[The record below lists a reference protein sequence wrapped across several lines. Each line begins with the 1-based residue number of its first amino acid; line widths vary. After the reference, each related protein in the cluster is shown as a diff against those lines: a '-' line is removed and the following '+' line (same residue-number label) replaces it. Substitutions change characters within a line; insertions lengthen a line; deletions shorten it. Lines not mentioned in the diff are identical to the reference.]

1 MTGFSRTKGGYS
13 LCQVKYGWKRRL
25 IMGKRANLKTWLVI
39 SALFV
44 MMCTPAI
51 AVGATI
57 YVDATRNGDGSSW
70 ANAYKYLQDA
80 LAAAASGNEI
90 WVAEGI
96 YIPDRSLA
104 NPDGSGDRAATFQLK
119 TGVGIYGGF
128 PVGGGS
134 WDDRDPEAY
143 RAILSGDLNGD
154 DIGFTNNADNSYH
167 VARALGTDSTAVLDG
182 FTITAGNADGGG
194 MDGDGGGMSNY
205 QSNSSLVNCTFTGN
219 FTQKRGGAMANKQ
232 CDLTVANCIFYG
244 NLADNAGG
252 AIFNQN
258 SEPTFVNCIFID
270 NSAGIF
276 GGGIHNCSASNETL
290 FNCTFTGNSAG
301 DYGGGISND
310 LSDSTIG
317 NCILWDNT
325 APNGSQLSLQSGS
338 SLSVSYCCL
347 QGSLPGI
354 YKDVSSSIAWGLG
367 NIADD
372 PLFQSDNYHIQGGS
386 PCIDAGDPGLDYT
399 GQTDIDGE
407 ARVMGQCVDIG
418 SDEVFILVYYV
429 DDDAPGDPG
438 PEDPDISD
446 PLENGSQQHPFDSIQ
461 EAIDASLGH
470 ATINVLDG
478 TYTGPG
484 NRNID
489 FYGKAI
495 TLRSMNGPSNCVI
508 DCEGSGRGFDFH
520 SGETQQTIVAGFTI
534 TNGQADSGGAV
545 RCMNSSPQI
554 SNCVISDNQPDGI
567 WTEGDGAWIVGN
579 TQITSNNL
587 TGDGTLQL
595 EPNTVINMHGSN
607 IFCNVSGP
615 GIIKVNIHTEL
626 TIGGEVVIDL
636 YNPDDPNANGGIE
649 CEGPLQVTDNVQI
662 RNANINV
669 IVASIEDNSDISYC
683 RVSVNS
689 TAPYGQFF
697 IGPVVDVTY
706 CVFQGDGDRHVNMD
720 PSTYAGIF
728 ENNKTYITVN
738 EGKGQTWGGLFEARG
753 LDNLVPHSCEPNEF
767 LCQVA
772 PGTIPPCSV
781 IAWPVEQFVV
791 DANAKVNISN
801 RTNFQPP
808 YDFVGDDEVL
818 YVKKLI
824 LRENSVFNTGF
835 NRIYYETLIVEPNA
849 VIRDEPLLGFS
860 LTTIAFDDLT
870 EFIIRVK
877 DNNYEDPEDPCN
889 NRIHIERIVG
899 EAPDPNG
906 MMRMSNL
913 LDESTGQVVNARAK
927 GMFAKANE
935 DEILVQFEYLFGTS
949 NPSLGMAEL
958 VVYLSNVPEPL
969 EHSDPNR
976 INHYIE
982 VARLYLPP
990 AGQYGAVD
998 SNCFGVFEEIVSTS
1012 DLDFIRGVR
1021 MELELVG
1028 PEGTWILI
1036 NDWDP
1041 FVSCLYCGDLNYDFG
1056 VSARDYLTVLTEIGE
1071 LSSAISESGYPLYC
1085 LDFRFSEDGFL
1096 DTTDLMGWD
1105 WEEWLVSESTI
1116 GNLCFELCLTSSC
1129 GGGEGSA
1136 SAPFMFET
1144 TSVLAPLA
1152 DESAGFTGSLVIAGK
1167 RFDSANRDFL
1177 SDRLYEFDESY
1188 NLVGEPTA
1196 MSNDRMNGKLVRDP
1210 DGQLYQINLEEG
1222 LVGLSDRSSVIPRGQ
1237 GYSISSEPRYGLPAT
1252 VYVGFQDQG
1261 ENTWGRPVLDAAFD
1275 SQGDVYVTPVVVAPT
1290 GGDPYLAA
1298 AKLTLAPTETPP
1310 YNVVKIYDD
1319 LPLPTDNQDRDNL
1332 CEIEVDDSGN
1342 VYVINNGYINGSDI
1356 LWVYNSEGDVNECE
1370 LQNLGIYA
1378 PVGLCCSSYDNSRL
1392 YVASSKSEP
1401 DNTSAPLY
1409 VLSAADLTLVQS
1421 VDINEI
1427 GHVTDITEDPLT
1439 GTLWVV
1445 GFTMPEYMTHLPAD
1459 ISQFYHPYLAAVPY
1473 DSSGPV
1479 QATPLSDAADLALPL
1494 SIAWVGAIP
1503 EKCGGANLDG
1513 MGDVSFGDLTILVSQ
1528 WLQAPGTPSADIA
1541 PGPGD
1546 GIVNFLDLA
1555 VLADHWLE
1563 TGCLD

>member
-1 MTGFSRTKGGYS
+1 
-13 LCQVKYGWKRRL
+13 
-25 IMGKRANLKTWLVI
+25 MGKRANLKTWLVI
-39 SALFV
+39 SALLV
-44 MMCTPAI
+44 IVSAPAI
-51 AVGATI
+51 ASGATI
-57 YVDATRNGDGSSW
+57 YVDSTRNGDGSSW

-90 WVAEGI
+90 RVAEGI
-96 YIPDRSLA
+96 YIPDRNLA

-128 PVGGGS
+128 PIGGGS

-167 VARALGTDSTAVLDG
+167 VARALGTDSTALLDG
-182 FTITAGNADGGG
+182 FTITAGNANGGG

-205 QSNSSLVNCTFTGN
+205 QSSSSLVNCTFTGN

-258 SEPTFVNCIFID
+258 SNPTFLNCIFID
-270 NSAGIF
+270 NSASIF
-276 GGGIHNCSASNETL
+276 GGGIHNCSASNETVI
-290 FNCTFTGNSAG
+290 NCTISRNSAG

-310 LSDSTIG
+310 SSSSVVT
-317 NCILWDNT
+317 NCILWGNT

-338 SLSVSYCCL
+338 SLSISYSDL
-347 QGSLPGI
+347 QDSLPAI
-354 YKDVSSSIAWGLG
+354 YNSGSSSITWGLG
-367 NIADD
+367 NIADN
-372 PLFQSDNYHIQGGS
+372 PLLKTDNYHIQGGS
-386 PCIDAGDPGLDYT
+386 PCIDAGDPSLDYT

-407 ARVMGQCVDIG
+407 ARVVGQYVDIG
-418 SDEVFILVYYV
+418 SDEVFVLVYYV
-429 DDDAPGDPG
+429 DDDADGDPGPGDPG
-438 PEDPDISD
+438 VSD
-446 PLENGSQQHPFDSIQ
+446 PLENGSQLHPFDSIQ
-461 EAIDASLGH
+461 EAIDATPDET
-470 ATINVLDG
+470 TINVLDG
-478 TYTGPG
+478 TYTGSG

-545 RCMNSSPQI
+545 RCVNSSPQI
-554 SNCVISDNQPDGI
+554 ANCVISDNKPDGI
-567 WTEGDGAWIVGN
+567 WTDGDGAWIVGN
-579 TQITSNNL
+579 TQIISNNL

-595 EPNTVINMHGSN
+595 EPNTIINMHDSH
-607 IFCNVSGP
+607 IFCDLSGP
-615 GIIKVNIHTEL
+615 GNIKVNIHTEL
-626 TIGGEVVIDL
+626 TIGGEAVVDL

-662 RNANINV
+662 RNANINI
-669 IVASIEDNSDISYC
+669 IVASIEDNSDILHC
-683 RVSVNS
+683 RISINS

-697 IGPVVDVTY
+697 IGPDVDVTY
-706 CVFQGDGDRHVNMD
+706 CVFHGDGDRHVNMD

-738 EGKGQTWGGLFEARG
+738 EGVGQTWGGLFEARG
-753 LDNLVPHSCEPNEF
+753 QDGLVSSSCEPNEF

-772 PGTIPPCSV
+772 SGTIPPCSV
-781 IAWPVEQFVV
+781 TAWPVERFEV
-791 DANAKVNISN
+791 AAHAKVNVTN

-808 YDFVGDDEVL
+808 YDFAGDDEVI
-818 YVKKLI
+818 YVKELI

-835 NRIYYETLIVEPNA
+835 NRVYYETLVVEPNA
-849 VIRDEPLLGFS
+849 VIRNEPLLGFS

-877 DNNYEDPEDPCN
+877 DNNYEDLEDPCN
-889 NRIHIERIVG
+889 NRIHVERVVG
-899 EAPDPNG
+899 SLPDPNG

-935 DEILVQFEYLFGTS
+935 DELLVRFEYLFGTS
-949 NPSLGMAEL
+949 RPSLGMAEL
-958 VVYLSNVPEPL
+958 VVYLSDVAEPL
-969 EHSDPNR
+969 EHNDPNR
-976 INHYIE
+976 IDHYVE

-998 SNCFGVFEEIVSTS
+998 SDHFGIFEEIVSTS
-1012 DLDFIRGVR
+1012 DLNFIRGVR

-1041 FVSCLYCGDLNYDFG
+1041 FVSCVYCGDVTGDFG
-1056 VSARDYLTVLTEIGE
+1056 ITPKDYLTVLGE
-1071 LSSAISESGYPLYC
+1071 SGRLSSDTSELGAPLYC
-1085 LDFRFSEDGFL
+1085 LDFSIDGFVS
-1096 DTTDLMGWD
+1096 TTDMSAWD
-1105 WEEWLVSESTI
+1105 WGEWLVSE
-1116 GNLCFELCLTSSC
+1116 GLVGHLCFKVCVTPCDANATSGFTLEPETAFASGPQTAEATGFTSS
-1129 GGGEGSA
+1129 
-1136 SAPFMFET
+1136 
-1144 TSVLAPLA
+1144 LL
-1152 DESAGFTGSLVIAGK
+1152 IAGK
-1167 RFDSANRDFL
+1167 RFDAGQQDFL

-1188 NLVGEPTA
+1188 NLVGGPNA
-1196 MSNDRMNGKLVRDP
+1196 MPNDRLNGKLVRDHN
-1210 DGQLYQINLEEG
+1210 DLLYQINVEEG
-1222 LVGLSDRSSVIPRGQ
+1222 LVRFSDLSSVIPRGQ
-1237 GYSISSEPRYGLPAT
+1237 GYSVSSEPRYGLPAT

-1261 ENTWGRPVLDAAFD
+1261 VNTWGRPFFDVAFD
-1275 SQGDVYVTPVVVAPT
+1275 SQGDVYVTPVVVAPDA
-1290 GGDPYLAA
+1290 GDPYVAA
-1298 AKLTLAPTETPP
+1298 AKLALAPTETPP

-1319 LPLPTDNQDRDNL
+1319 PPMPTGNQERNNL
-1332 CEIEVDDSGN
+1332 CEIEVDDNGN
-1342 VYVINNGYINGSDI
+1342 VYVINNGYTNGSDV
-1356 LWVYNSEGDVNECE
+1356 LWVYNSDGDVNKCE
-1370 LQNLGIYA
+1370 LQSLGIYG

-1392 YVASSKSEP
+1392 YIASSMGEP
-1401 DNTSAPLY
+1401 DANSASLY
-1409 VLSAADLTLVQS
+1409 VVSTADLTLVQS
-1421 VDINEI
+1421 ITINNM
-1427 GHVTDITEDPLT
+1427 GHITDVTEDPLT
-1439 GTLWVV
+1439 GTLWVA
-1445 GFTMPEYMTHLPAD
+1445 GFTMPEYMTYLPANL
-1459 ISQFYHPYLAAVPY
+1459 SQMPQFYLPYLAAVSY
-1473 DSSGPV
+1473 SSSGPV
-1479 QATPLSDAADLALPL
+1479 QATHLSDAADLALPL
-1494 SIAWVGAIP
+1494 SIAWVGATP
-1503 EKCGGANLDG
+1503 EKCGGVDLDG
-1513 MGDVSFGDLTILVSQ
+1513 MGDVSFGDLSILVSQ

-1555 VLADHWLE
+1555 VLADHWME